1 MKTWVL
7 DSLHARGNM
16 KQYARTIL
24 VALLVDLFLVFLTN
38 SQTKLQKVDVSSGKS
53 HLTSAPYDVKLSGI
67 NINNLWVQVCND
79 GRLGWDSLGV
89 RGMTYPFFEGGV
101 LYNDSIV
108 WAGKVNDGQGP
119 LIRTGGGTYR
129 MGVGVRPGA
138 IISKGVAEDPQSES
152 VRIYRF
158 RPDYLTGDLT
168 LDAAALNGVD
178 ISKVTPAMA
187 NAVRQNYQKDFAE
200 WPWKKGAPFI
210 DRNHNGVMDVGE
222 NPGLEN
228 SSQVVWFVYNDL
240 DASISKAV
248 AGDPPIGLEVQVTL
262 WAYKGAAN
270 LDDVIFKRY
279 RLIYKGTSLTSPTA
293 RIDSM
298 YLTHWAD
305 PDIGN
310 ASDDLGGCDTLL
322 DLGYGF
328 NATNNGNDQDLV
340 YRSLGLPTPG
350 LGYTILQGPIVPGGS
365 DESANFNFGRRPGFK
380 NLPMSS
386 FCAHMTGLGDPFSP
400 QIGIRTYFYWDV
412 ARGYR
417 PGFFGLGQDTII
429 SYTSILDYQNKPSKF
444 MYSGDPV
451 SRTGWTAYHPS
462 PNSTFLSNNGD
473 FQGGDLRF
481 YMNMGPFTM
490 ALGDT
495 QEVVIAMIA
504 SPAPTS
510 AENAT
515 WLKNRAKYV
524 RAVYPNLGDYV
535 AAFVTSVSQNSNI
548 PQEFALEQ
556 NYPNPFNPTTQI
568 RFTNPQAGQVKLSIF
583 DLLGREVK
591 ILYQGTLNAGE
602 HTLTWHGRSMS
613 GEAEPSGVYF
623 YRLTQGDRQITRK
636 MLLIR

>member
-1 MKTWVL
+1 MFG
-7 DSLHARGNM
+7 SPIAGGHM
-16 KQYARTIL
+16 KQSARAIL
-24 VALLVDLFLVFLTN
+24 VALVVNLFLFPLAN
-38 SQTKLQKVDVSSGKS
+38 SQTNLQKVVAASSKS
-53 HLTSAPYDVKLSGI
+53 ALAGASSVVRLSGL
-67 NINNLWVQVCND
+67 NINNLWLQVCND
-79 GRLGWDSLGV
+79 GRLGYDTLGV
-89 RGMTYPFFEGGV
+89 RGMTYPLFEGGV
-101 LYNDSIV
+101 LYNDNIV
-108 WAGKVNDGQGP
+108 WVGKVNDGQGP

-129 MGVGVRPGA
+129 AGEGVRPGA

-152 VRIYRF
+152 VRVYRF
-158 RPDYLTGDLT
+158 RPDYLTSDLT

-178 ISKVTPAMA
+178 IPKVTPAMV

-240 DASISKAV
+240 DASVSTAV

-262 WAYKGAAN
+262 WAYKGIPN
-270 LDDVIFKRY
+270 FDDVVFKRY
-279 RLIYKGTSLTSPTA
+279 RLIYKGTSLTSSTA

-298 YLTHWAD
+298 FLTHWAD

-365 DESANFNFGRRPGFK
+365 DESANFNFGHRAGFK
-380 NLPMSS
+380 NLHMTS
-386 FCAHMTGLGDPFSP
+386 FCAHMTGLGDPFSAP
-400 QIGIRTYFYWDV
+400 IGVRSYFYWNV

-417 PGFFGLGQDTII
+417 PSFFGLGQDTII
-429 SYTSILDYQNKPSKF
+429 SYTPILDQQNKPSKF

-462 PNSTFLSNNGD
+462 PNITFLSNNGD
-473 FQGGDLRF
+473 FWGGDLRF

-524 RAVYPNLGDYV
+524 RAIYPNLGDYV
-535 AAFVTSVSQNSNI
+535 AAFVTGVSQNSNI
-548 PQEFALEQ
+548 PQEFTLDQ
-556 NYPNPFNPTTQI
+556 NFPNPFNPTTQI
-568 RFTNPQAGQVKLSIF
+568 RFTNPQAGQVKLSVF
-583 DLLGREVK
+583 DLLGRETKV
-591 ILYQGTLNAGE
+591 LYQGTLNAGE
-602 HTLTWHGRSMS
+602 HTLTWHGRNTS
-613 GEAEPSGVYF
+613 GEAMPSGVYF
-623 YRLTQGDRQITRK
+623 CRLTQGDRQITRK